1 MSETRPAIIH
11 KGVPWRLSP
20 SFRAHPVTLERR
32 LVGYA
37 WFPMEDLETFDGFPD
52 DQDLPD
58 IPAVPGTADPAPSQ
72 CWGGELSTDES
83 CSPFEVCPD

>member
-1 MSETRPAIIH
+1 
-11 KGVPWRLSP
+11 
-20 SFRAHPVTLERR
+20 
-32 LVGYA
+32 
-37 WFPMEDLETFDGFPD
+37 MEDLETFDGFPD